1 MATLCAALRG
11 NAALR
16 ELDLTRNAIRDEGLL
31 ALVELLEEEKEDP
44 PGGGGGGGGGGC
56 SRSAVALRVVRVGR
70 NSVASQA
77 LRDRLSAVLALR
89 RLHDDEAAA
98 AAANSPAVPE
108 APSSPV
114 GTPAPPPELP
124 AAGSR
129 QQGWQLVEPSAA
141 VSDEGLARANKV
153 AAAWVDVR
161 PTYAGT
167 TLGSGFELL

>member
-1 MATLCAALRG
+1 MLQQLH
-11 NAALR
+11 R
-16 ELDLTRNAIRDEGLL
+16 EEHVDVARQVDIF
-31 ALVELLEEEKEDP
+31 EKEM
-44 PGGGGGGGGGGC
+44 
-56 SRSAVALRVVRVGR
+56 RA
-70 NSVASQA
+70 
-77 LRDRLSAVLALR
+77 
-89 RLHDDEAAA
+89 DDEAAAAA